1 MNDHESALDNE
12 LEKHSHLKVYL
23 DYYKTLASPG
33 YGVLVTGDWG
43 SGKTHQVRNIL
54 KTDEFHYIS
63 LFGTQTTEEIYSA
76 VYAKMFP
83 LQSAAKNIATSSN
96 GAGAGSINI
105 GGLVSGVASAFIREQ
120 VKNDKIIVF
129 DDLERSRIKTNDL
142 LGVFNKYIEHHGCR
156 VIVLAHDKK
165 ITETLKDIKEKV
177 FGQTISITPQTSEA
191 FEEFASKITDKDIAA
206 TIKKIK
212 SVILDIFNQS
222 ETYSLRI
229 LKHSLDDLTRLLELL
244 SPTHRENE
252 KAITELSG
260 FFLALS
266 LEVRS
271 GRLNDSDLTDR
282 EDTIFKHKMSVRRSA
297 SETPPPIYIASEK
310 YKDIDLG
317 NRILNDE
324 TLIKLLTKGIYS
336 KKSIHESLDQS
347 LYFTKAED
355 LPAWLVFMKFD
366 ELSEAE
372 SSDAAAK
379 LIQQFDAREI
389 EIPGEIRHLFS
400 LRFLLSEMGLL
411 PRNYDQIEAEC
422 KKYMDDLLSSN
433 KVEPFKL
440 HYSSFEDIMRDSF
453 DGYGY
458 WVEEDY
464 RQHFE
469 RVSDYIRETQ
479 DRATKQHY
487 PAVAKLLLK
496 LVLTDGIAF
505 AEKISYKN
513 GEFSEYSDIDILS
526 SIDPSDFVQEWMGS
540 PANNWIHISKGL
552 VKRYSSNQLSSTLAS
567 ERDWMKEVI
576 KLLIKEEKKSKGV
589 RQKRISRALSLN
601 LNSISL

>member
-1 MNDHESALDNE
+1 MNDQKTALDNE
-12 LEKHSHLKVYL
+12 LKKPSHLKTYL
-23 DYYKTLASPG
+23 DYYKTLTNPG
-33 YGVLVTGDWG
+33 YAVLVTGDWG
-43 SGKTHQVRNIL
+43 SGKTRQVKDIL

-63 LFGTQTTEEIYSA
+63 LFGAQTTEEIYSA

-83 LQSAAKNIATSSN
+83 LQSAAKNIAISSN
-96 GAGAGSINI
+96 GAGAGPINI
-105 GGLVSGVASAFIREQ
+105 GGLVSGVANAFIREQ

-142 LGVFNKYIEHHGCR
+142 LGVFNKYIEHHECR

-177 FGQTISITPQTSEA
+177 FGQTIAITPQTSEA
-191 FEEFASKITDKDIAA
+191 FDEFASKIKTPEIA
-206 TIKKIK
+206 TTVKKIK
-212 SVILDIFNQS
+212 SVILDVFIQS

-229 LKHSLDDLTRLLELL
+229 LKHSLDDLTRLLGLL
-244 SPTHRENE
+244 SPAHRKNE

-271 GRLNDSDLTDR
+271 GRLYESDLINR
-282 EDTIFKHKMSVRRSA
+282 EDKIFKHQRSVRRNTT
-297 SETPPPIYIASEK
+297 ENPPPIYIASEK

-317 NRILNDE
+317 NRILDDE
-324 TLIKLLTKGIYS
+324 TLIKLLTKGIYT
-336 KKSIHESLDQS
+336 KENIHESLDQS

-366 ELSEAE
+366 ELSETE
-372 SSDAAAK
+372 SSDAAEK

-389 EIPGEIRHLFS
+389 EVPGEIRHLFS

-411 PRNYDQIEAEC
+411 PRNFDEIEAEC
-422 KKYMDDLLSSN
+422 KKYMDDLLSSS
-433 KVEPFKL
+433 KVEPFKI
-440 HYSSFEDIMRDSF
+440 HYSTFEDVMRDSF

-458 WVEEDY
+458 WIEDSY
-464 RQHFE
+464 KQHFT

-479 DRATKQHY
+479 DRATRHHY
-487 PAVAKLLLK
+487 PAVAKSLLK
-496 LVLTDGIAF
+496 LVSSDGITF

-552 VKRYSSNQLSSTLAS
+552 VKRYASNQLSSTLAT
-567 ERDWMKEVI
+567 ERNWIKEVI
-576 KLLIKEEKKSKGV
+576 KILEREEKKSKGILK
-589 RQKRISRALSLN
+589 KRISRVLSLN
-601 LNSISL
+601 LRSISL

>member
-1 MNDHESALDNE
+1 MNDHKTALDNE
-12 LEKHSHLKVYL
+12 LKKPSHLKVYL
-23 DYYKTLASPG
+23 DYYKTLTNPG

-43 SGKTHQVRNIL
+43 SGKTRQVKDIL

-63 LFGTQTTEEIYSA
+63 LFGAQTTEEIYSS

-83 LQSAAKNIATSSN
+83 LQSAAKNIASSSN

-105 GGLVSGVASAFIREQ
+105 GGLVSGVANAFIREQ

-129 DDLERSRIKTNDL
+129 DDLERSRIETNDL
-142 LGVFNKYIEHHGCR
+142 LGVFNKYIEHHQCR

-191 FEEFASKITDKDIAA
+191 FDEFASKIKSSDTAA

-212 SVILDIFNQS
+212 SVILDVFTQS

-244 SPTHRENE
+244 GPTHKENE

-271 GRLNDSDLTDR
+271 GRLYESDLTDR
-282 EDTIFKHKMSVRRSA
+282 EDTISKHQRAVSRNT
-297 SETPPPIYIASEK
+297 SEKPPPIYTASEK
-310 YKDIDLG
+310 YKDVDMG

-324 TLIKLLTKGIYS
+324 TLINLLIKGIYS
-336 KKSIHESLDQS
+336 EKSIHESLDQS
-347 LYFTKAED
+347 LYFTKAAD

-411 PRNYDQIEAEC
+411 PRSFDQIEVDC
-422 KKYMDDLLSSN
+422 KKYMDDLLSSS
-433 KVEPFKL
+433 KVEPFKVN
-440 HYSSFEDIMRDSF
+440 YSLFEDIMRDSF
-453 DGYGY
+453 DGFGY
-458 WVEEDY
+458 WVEESY
-464 RQHFE
+464 KQHFT

-487 PAVAKLLLK
+487 PEAAKSLLK
-496 LVLTDGIAF
+496 LVSSDGITF

-552 VKRYSSNQLSSTLAS
+552 VKRYSSGQLSSTLAS
-567 ERDWMKEVI
+567 ERNWIKEVI
-576 KLLIKEEKKSKGV
+576 NLLNGEEKKSKGIIK
-589 RQKRISRALSLN
+589 KRISRALSLN
-601 LNSISL
+601 LSSISL